1 MSNLKRLQMNIHKD
15 MLYHLNVETTKEGVK
30 ITDLILPFVSE
41 YLKERGVEVNP
52 VWLMAPKHWDDE

>member
-1 MSNLKRLQMNIHKD
+1 MNIHKD